1 MQASVKPALGRPPV
15 KVDFAAIEQYFHL
28 PQPEAAKA
36 LGISLTSLK
45 LVCRK
50 RGLNKWPYRRVGA
63 GRAYGL
69 DRPESDESAHSSNA
83 SLNVTCH
90 PQALD
95 APATR
100 PPQAVATAQSMS
112 LAELAAHGVHGPA
125 ISYPLCLYCRGVL
138 PNGGSQRAQ
147 CTCQR
152 SLHAQAQSG
161 LRGVDDSHREF
172 YSLLFATNISE

>member
-1 MQASVKPALGRPPV
+1 MQASDKPARGRPPL

-45 LVCRK
+45 HVCRK
-50 RGLNKWPYRRVGA
+50 HGLNKWPYRRA
-63 GRAYGL
+63 GRAYRL
-69 DRPESDESAHSSNA
+69 DCPELDESAHSSNT

-95 APATR
+95 AVATR
-100 PPQAVATAQSMS
+100 PPQAASF
-112 LAELAAHGVHGPA
+112 AELAAHGVHGPA
-125 ISYPLCLYCRGVL
+125 ISYPLCMYCRGIL

-147 CTCQR
+147 CICQHR
-152 SLHAQAQSG
+152 LQAQAQSG
-161 LRGVDDSHREF
+161 LRGVDDSYREF
-172 YSLLFATNISE
+172 HSLLFATNISV